1 MNYQSEAQ
9 LEQNLITDL
18 CKRGFE
24 KVDIVD
30 KDTMVNNFRHTL
42 YLYNQDKLNNTPFT
56 DKEFERILVHLEG
69 KTVYQSARILRD
81 KFILQREDGTEVY
94 IEFFDRNWDKNIYQV
109 TNQVTLKGR
118 YTNRYDVTILA
129 NGLPVIQIELKRR
142 GLDLKEAFNQIER
155 YRKHSYGGLYRYIQ
169 IFVISNGVDTKY
181 FANSDKDLLY
191 SLTFFWTDE
200 ANQRITT
207 LSDFS
212 LAFLNKQHLT
222 KMIQKYMV
230 VNDTDKLLMVL
241 RPYQVFAVEALVDRA
256 LNTNKDGYN
265 WHTTGSG
272 KTLTSFKASQILA
285 SEPTIKKVFF
295 IVDRRDLDTQTTAE
309 FNKFEAD
316 SVDNTDSTSKLVKQ
330 IKDNSRKLIV
340 TTIQKMSKAINS
352 PRYQNV
358 MDAYR
363 NEKVIFIIDECHRS
377 QFGEMHK
384 AIKKHFAKAQ
394 FFGFTGTPRF
404 KENKSQDDRT
414 TADIFG
420 KCLHTYLIKEAILD
434 NNVLGFS
441 VEYIKTFSG
450 QYDENDETLV
460 PGINTDEVFN
470 NDERIS
476 LVANHIVQ
484 HHHLKTRDRQ
494 YTAIFATSSIPTLIK
509 YYDEFKTINHGLKIA
524 AIYSFGTNEEFEG
537 HDEHSRDSLERIM
550 KDYNKEFGTNFTT
563 DSFSNYNADISKRV
577 KLAQIDILIVVNM
590 YLTGFDSRPLN
601 TLYVD
606 KNLKYHDL
614 LQAFSRTNRVEKTT
628 KPYGNIVC
636 YRNLKSR
643 TDEAIRLFS
652 QTDSVD
658 EVLMKEYSYYLD
670 LFETQ
675 LSRVYAI
682 APTYQDVDLLHSE
695 DEQKE
700 FIITFRELSKLLL
713 ILKSFVEFD
722 FNKDILGIS
731 EQEYQ
736 DFKSKYL
743 LIYDRVRRDESA
755 KVSILDDIDFSIEL
769 METNRINVAYIMN
782 LIRNIDLKDTHK
794 KQKDIANII
803 TEIDRSDNPV
813 LRKKA
818 ELIKSFLYDVVLGLG
833 HSDDIDDAFY
843 DFESEQRL
851 KEISEFS
858 QTYNVDVELIKS
870 EISEYE
876 FTGIIDKERIRDN
889 IKRPLKLLEKTE
901 LLESIKEF
909 IKSHVEKYQL

>member
-9 LEQNLITDL
+9 LEQNLIADL

-30 KDTMVNNFRHTL
+30 KDTLVNNFRHTL

-56 DKEFERILVHLEG
+56 DKEFERIMVHLEG

-109 TNQVTLKGR
+109 TNQVTVKGR

-181 FANSDKDLLY
+181 FANSDRDLLY

-212 LAFLNKQHLT
+212 LAFLNKPHLT

-352 PRYQNV
+352 QRYQNV

-384 AIKKHFAKAQ
+384 AIKNHFAKAQ

-614 LQAFSRTNRVEKTT
+614 LQAFSRTNRVEKAT

-722 FNKDILGIS
+722 FDKDILGIS

-858 QTYNVDVELIKS
+858 QSHNVDVELIKS